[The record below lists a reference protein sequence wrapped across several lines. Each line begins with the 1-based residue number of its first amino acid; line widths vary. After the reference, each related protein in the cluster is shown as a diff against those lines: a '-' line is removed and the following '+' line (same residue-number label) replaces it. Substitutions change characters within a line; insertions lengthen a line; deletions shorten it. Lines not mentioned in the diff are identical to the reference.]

1 MLFDKDGTLC
11 RSDGFLSALA
21 QARAL
26 CCAELSGEPSITEP
40 LLMAYGLRNGQLDP
54 SGSTAVASR
63 HDNLISCLLYTSP
76 SPRDRQ
82 KSRMPSSA

>member
-26 CCAELSGEPSITEP
+26 CCAELTGEPSITEP
-40 LLMAYGLRNGQLDP
+40 LLMAYGP
-54 SGSTAVASR
+54 VS
-63 HDNLISCLLYTSP
+63 YTHLTLP
-76 SPRDRQ
+76 TTPYV
-82 KSRMPSSA
+82 